1 MSTRPP
7 AAVVP
12 WFSKSQY
19 PEILAVMTDSVLLP
33 PTHEAWR
40 SGFEERLRS
49 LRQQNVEA
57 SIVQIDPRAFRLW
70 CDAEDLPC
78 NAESRLEFA
87 ELVAE
92 MERSGTAAL
101 PLRVAS
107 QSRQDESPPVGAL
120 QRHIPGWPA
129 LDELP
134 ASARV
139 IPLALA
145 PTERG

>member
-1 MSTRPP
+1 MSTGTP

-101 PLRVAS
+101 PLRGLAVAP
-107 QSRQDESPPVGAL
+107 RRVAPVGAL
-120 QRHIPGWPA
+120 QRHIPGGLRWMSCQRP
-129 LDELP
+129 
-134 ASARV
+134 
-139 IPLALA
+139 
-145 PTERG
+145 RG